1 MSTNSDPS
9 QSSKKR
15 ESRAGTRKVTS
26 LSAEQLERKRANDR
40 EAQRTIRQR
49 TKEHIERLE
58 HQVAELQSKGDR
70 YDDVVRR
77 NVALENEIRSLKQ
90 QLAMVT
96 SGQGYSNIEGSSGSS
111 SGYNMLPS
119 SQYAESL
126 GVNPVS
132 RAPSVL
138 STSSQVSVPHDWQ
151 QYGSTRSPSICDSSD
166 ADYSSRVE
174 PYIFDGQIRTR
185 SAIPAPASRVA
196 YNAPVSGHPP
206 DPAFQSYS
214 HLYAQGSSPHAHP
227 DEISHS
233 HNHNPQQAIP
243 YAAGQRSI
251 SVPTVLAERE
261 TSGYPVLHATPQ
273 YQQHPSTEQQ
283 PPRNEY
289 NYNWV
294 HRS

>member
-96 SGQGYSNIEGSSGSS
+96 SGQGYSNIVK
-111 SGYNMLPS
+111 YPS
-119 SQYAESL
+119 RMT
-126 GVNPVS
+126 GNN
-132 RAPSVL
+132 
-138 STSSQVSVPHDWQ
+138 
-151 QYGSTRSPSICDSSD
+151 
-166 ADYSSRVE
+166 YSSRVE

-196 YNAPVSGHPP
+196 YNAP
-206 DPAFQSYS
+206 
-214 HLYAQGSSPHAHP
+214 GSSPHAHP